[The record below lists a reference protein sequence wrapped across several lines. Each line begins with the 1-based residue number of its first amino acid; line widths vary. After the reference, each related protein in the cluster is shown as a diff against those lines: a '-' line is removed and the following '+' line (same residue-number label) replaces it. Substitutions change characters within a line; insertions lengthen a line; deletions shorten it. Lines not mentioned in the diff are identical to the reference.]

1 MARFTGERFVRT
13 VSDTCAPSTTAYTA
27 KDQFGTKLTFK
38 NAVPNDIGGGV
49 IKSAKLVDTSMM
61 QKRTKLLLFNQDLA
75 VTSATG
81 DNAALNIA
89 DADLS
94 KLIGVVDFST
104 GTFTAIKDNAVAVV
118 SNLNI
123 GFDLPTDN
131 KIYGVL
137 ETFGTGTYGSGETI
151 TVFLDIT
158 EM

>member
-1 MARFTGERFVRT
+1 MSRFTGERFVRT

-38 NAVPNDIGGGV
+38 NAVQNEIGGGV
-49 IKSAKLVDTSMM
+49 IVSAKLIDTSAQ

-75 VTSATG
+75 TTSATG
-81 DNAALNIA
+81 DNGALAIG

-94 KLIGVVDFST
+94 KLIGTVDFAT
-104 GTFTAIKDNAVAVV
+104 GTFTDLASNSVAVV
-118 SNLNI
+118 SNLHL
-123 GFDLPTDN
+123 GFDLPTGN

-137 ETFGTGTYGSGETI
+137 ETLGTGTYGSGETI